1 MPSRRSSQDHDDDEE
16 ESYVP
21 TRRLHGLPLP
31 EEEYFSEDE
40 EGAPVQA
47 PPSSVGDPQPA
58 GQQNPWGVQR
68 KLGGPR
74 LDEPLSWPL
83 LWRLFIY
90 VTAYSV
96 CLAYCEVLTMWASKR
111 VPWATHPW
119 FVFAFAWA
127 LARCLSIL
135 ALPYW
140 WAHCYCSIHEQP
152 PRR

>member
-1 MPSRRSSQDHDDDEE
+1 MPSQDDEDDD

-21 TRRLHGLPLP
+21 RGHRLHGLPLP
-31 EEEYFSEDE
+31 EDEYYSEDE
-40 EGAPVQA
+40 EGGAHP
-47 PPSSVGDPQPA
+47 PPSSLGDTGPSG
-58 GQQNPWGVQR
+58 GQFTPWGAQR
-68 KLGGPR
+68 RLGGPR
-74 LDEPLSWPL
+74 LDEPLSWSL
-83 LWRLFIY
+83 LGRLLVY
-90 VTAYSV
+90 VAAFSL